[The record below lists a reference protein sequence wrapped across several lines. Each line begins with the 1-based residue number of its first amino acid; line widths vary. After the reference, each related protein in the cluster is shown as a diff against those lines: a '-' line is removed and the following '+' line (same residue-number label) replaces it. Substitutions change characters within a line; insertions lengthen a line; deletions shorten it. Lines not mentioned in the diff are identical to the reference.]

1 MDREL
6 KLLYELLLRLGV
18 TFILAAALFGVYMLM
33 ARKRAK
39 KAPRSFFTISVVTLA
54 LYVLLILNESE
65 LFGRVKLWEGVYL
78 WTKFAAYL
86 GTAFLLLKAMDI
98 RLLEDYPI
106 IKKGVYVA
114 EPLRLVLCVS

>member
-6 KLLYELLLRLGV
+6 KLLYELLLKLGV

-39 KAPRSFFTISVVTLA
+39 KAPHSFFTVSVVTLA

-65 LFGRVKLWEGVYL
+65 LFGRFSLWEGVYL

-86 GTAFLLLKAMDI
+86 DRKSVC
-98 RLLEDYPI
+98 RE
-106 IKKGVYVA
+106 GV
-114 EPLRLVLCVS
+114 EILV